1 MLFWSFR
8 TLRLPLLPEKWEMCS
23 TSKKKSRLAFHTN
36 SLPICCVH
44 ISEAHIV
51 KFSVLP
57 REWVW
62 PYGCHFSSRRSRFLF
77 SQRLELWKWNATHPL
92 LLSPTGRLGIASSCC
107 TASSPKGLSPLCSVP
122 RQARWNMDK
131 SRAVL
136 VNFRPLALA
145 SSALK
150 CPTLL
155 QRGILEKMFTV
166 AEIKLA
172 KWNSHHNSSYSKSN
186 IVITSVKQFINEIPV
201 PT

>member
-1 MLFWSFR
+1 MGNVFNLKKEVSTCLPYKFFANLLRPHFRSTHSQVQRAAAWMGLTLWLSFLKQTVALSLFPATWVVEVKRDTPAPSFSHGAPWDR
-8 TLRLPLLPEKWEMCS
+8 EQLLYSVIAERAFSALLR
-23 TSKKKSRLAFHTN
+23 
-36 SLPICCVH
+36 
-44 ISEAHIV
+44 
-51 KFSVLP
+51 
-57 REWVW
+57 
-62 PYGCHFSSRRSRFLF
+62 
-77 SQRLELWKWNATHPL
+77 SQTVQ
-92 LLSPTGRLGIASSCC
+92 G
-107 TASSPKGLSPLCSVP
+107 
-122 RQARWNMDK
+122 NMDK